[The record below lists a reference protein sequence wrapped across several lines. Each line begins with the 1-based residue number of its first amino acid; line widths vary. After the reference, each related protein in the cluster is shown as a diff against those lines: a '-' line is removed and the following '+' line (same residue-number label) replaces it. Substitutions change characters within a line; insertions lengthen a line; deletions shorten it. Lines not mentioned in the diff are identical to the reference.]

1 MTTHLRELMLEGL
14 PLFRRGK
21 VRDTYDLG
29 DHLLMVAT
37 DRVSA
42 FDVVLPEPV
51 PNKGAILTGM
61 SKFWFEL
68 TRDLTPNHVISTDVS
83 DLPKIAMPYRDALD
97 GRFMI
102 VKKAERIDIECVV
115 RGYLAGSGWAEYQQS
130 GTVCDEPLP
139 VGLVESSRLDKPIF
153 TPAAKND
160 SGHDEN
166 ISIAWMEAVVGK
178 ELTDQLKN
186 ASLAL
191 YGFAER
197 YARKH
202 GIIIADTKFEF
213 GFIDGQLTIID
224 EMLTPDSSRFWD
236 VKRYEAG
243 RPQDSFDKQPLRDW
257 LIETGWDRNPP
268 APSLPAN
275 VIQATADR
283 YQTAFERLTE
293 MEFTSNRG

>member
-1 MTTHLRELMLEGL
+1 MTAHLRELVLEGL

-29 DHLLMVAT
+29 DNLLMVAT

-42 FDVVLPEPV
+42 FDVVLPQPV
-51 PNKGAILTGM
+51 PDKGTVLTRM
-61 SKFWFEL
+61 SSFWFDL
-68 TRDLTPNHVISTDVS
+68 TRELTPNHVVSTNPA
-83 DLPKIAMPYRDALD
+83 DLPDIAMPYRDALD

-130 GTVCDEPLP
+130 GAVCGEPLP
-139 VGLVESSRLDKPIF
+139 QGLVESSRLDKPIF

-166 ISIAWMEAVVGK
+166 ISVSHMESIVGK

-186 ASLAL
+186 VSLAL

-197 YARKH
+197 YAYKR

-213 GFIDGQLTIID
+213 GFIDGNLTVID

-236 VKRYEAG
+236 VNLYEAG

-275 VIQATADR
+275 VVQATADR
-283 YQTAFERLTE
+283 YRTAFERLTE
-293 MEFTSNRG
+293 MEFASARG

>member
-1 MTTHLRELMLEGL
+1 MTTYLQELLLEGL

-29 DHLLMVAT
+29 DNLLMVAT

-42 FDVVLPEPV
+42 FDVVLSEPV

-61 SKFWFEL
+61 STFWFEL
-68 TRDLTPNHVISTDVS
+68 TRDLTPNHVVSTDVC
-83 DLPKIAMPYRDALD
+83 DLPEIATPFRNALD
-97 GRFMI
+97 RRFMI

-115 RGYLAGSGWAEYQQS
+115 RGYLAGSGWAEYKQD
-130 GTVCDEPLP
+130 GAVCEEPLP
-139 VGLVESSRLDKPIF
+139 AGLVESSRLDKPIF

-166 ISIAWMEAVVGK
+166 ISIARMEAAVGK

-197 YARKH
+197 YARKR

-213 GFIDGQLTIID
+213 GFINGQLTIID

-236 VKRYEAG
+236 VNLYEAG

-257 LIETGWDRNPP
+257 LMETGWDRNPP
-268 APSLPAN
+268 APSLPAS

-283 YQTAFERLTE
+283 YRTAFERLTE